1 MTTKVSLSSVLDEF
15 AKAAGYKDIATV
27 QALTSTNSTY
37 GSTHWSYSFGG
48 KTYGGPVDCS
58 GLFYVIAKQLGSD
71 YSYLSTG
78 DMKAEMGT
86 SSIDHND
93 YSKIPVGAFL
103 YKSGHVALYVGNK
116 RIINAADE
124 TWGVCTRAN
133 NMDTFTDWGYV
144 SFIEY

>member
-1 MTTKVSLSSVLDEF
+1 MATKVSLKDVLNEF

-37 GSTHWSYSFGG
+37 GGTHWSYGSAG

-58 GLFYVIAKQLGSD
+58 GLFYAIAKQLGSD
-71 YSYLSTG
+71 YSYLSSG
-78 DMKAEMGT
+78 KMKDDMGT
-86 SSIDHND
+86 SSIDHKD
-93 YSKIPVGAFL
+93 YGKIPVGAFL
-103 YKSGHVALYVGNK
+103 FRTGHVALYVGNN
-116 RIINAADE
+116 RIINAADT